1 MKIGE
6 IEIEIESQ
14 EEQLQFAVE
23 QILSTITNKF
33 KDTNLLSPERP
44 IQIPR
49 AETCKGI
56 IQKLWDENWFKKME
70 FSLETENQD
79 DINIPKK
86 DHHQNKKYLSFNII
100 SSLFQFFLYS

>member
-44 IQIPR
+44 IQIP
-49 AETCKGI
+49 
-56 IQKLWDENWFKKME
+56 QQLLMH
-70 FSLETENQD
+70 SL
-79 DINIPKK
+79 I
-86 DHHQNKKYLSFNII
+86 
-100 SSLFQFFLYS
+100 